1 MKSGNIKFSKI
12 SFKIIKYLYA
22 IVITIFSVFPFL
34 WMVSTSLKPAKDIY
48 STPPKFITSNMNFN
62 NYITAIKNNN
72 LLGYVKNSLIV
83 TLSTV
88 AITIIIAT
96 LAAFAIGYLKL
107 PKGKLVMKVLYSLQ
121 MLPIAVTI
129 IPMYILC
136 SRLGIL
142 NRYPSLILA
151 YLAGAVPVAVIL
163 LTGFM
168 VDIPDE
174 LGEAA
179 KIDGCN
185 TFNAFWRIV
194 IPIALPGIVSASIFS
209 FIRVWQEF
217 IIALSFTSDSKMY
230 TLPVGLK
237 TYIGMHDTDWG
248 GLMATAVVISIP
260 AIIIF
265 VAVQKQF
272 VDSLAGSV
280 KG

>member
-1 MKSGNIKFSKI
+1 MKYKNINVSKTLFSI
-12 SFKIIKYLYA
+12 TKYIYA
-22 IVITIFSVFPFL
+22 IVIVIFSIFPFL
-34 WMVSTSLKPAKDIY
+34 WMISTSLKPKSEVFA
-48 STPPKFITSNMNFN
+48 SPPKFITQGMNFE
-62 NYITAIKNNN
+62 NYISAIQNNN
-72 LLGYVKNSLIV
+72 LLVYARNSLIV

-88 AITIIIAT
+88 AITIFIAT

-121 MLPIAVTI
+121 MLPIAVSI
-129 IPMYILC
+129 IPMYVLC
-136 SRLGIL
+136 SKLGIL
-142 NRYPSLILA
+142 NQYPSLVLA

-185 TFNAFWRIV
+185 TFEAFFHV
-194 IPIALPGIVSASIFS
+194 VLPISLPGIISASIFT

-217 IIALSFTSDSKMY
+217 IIALSFTSDRNMY

-237 TYIGMHDTDWG
+237 TYVGIHETDWG

-260 AIIIF
+260 AIILF
-265 VAVQKQF
+265 TAVQKQF
-272 VDSLAGSV
+272 IDNLAGSV